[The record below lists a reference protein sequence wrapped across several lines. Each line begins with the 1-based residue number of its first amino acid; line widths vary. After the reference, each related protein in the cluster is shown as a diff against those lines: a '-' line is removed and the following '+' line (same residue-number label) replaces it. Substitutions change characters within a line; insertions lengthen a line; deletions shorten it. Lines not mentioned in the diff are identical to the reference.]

1 MYRYLLVVLLIVFL
15 FCQTDRKH
23 IILSYGAN
31 FNIPSTDF
39 ASDETA
45 FGKRIGF
52 HYWLEKKLTVS
63 IVYNIRSFKTDID
76 STVQDFNFEHI
87 SLIPSYR
94 LWESRSD
101 FFMISL
107 PLSLSISEEFTVS
120 GKKKFASYRF
130 ETIHYSI
137 YIAYG
142 VFTDNFW
149 FNFSYQHSLSDVII
163 DFPSKIHSIQIDL
176 GLILK

>member
-120 GKKKFASYRF
+120 GKKSLLPTDLKQ
-130 ETIHYSI
+130 SI
-137 YIAYG
+137 IQFISLT
-142 VFTDNFW
+142 VFL
-149 FNFSYQHSLSDVII
+149 QII
-163 DFPSKIHSIQIDL
+163 F
-176 GLILK
+176 GLIFPINILLVM